1 MTLTHTQI
9 HAECD
14 NPLDASSG
22 SYTTRVLLGRRDD
35 EILEVYARTLV
46 KQRGQKC
53 GLCLLRA
60 PQHRPPSH
68 GLQRRHSHCTLT
80 IQVELMRKRG
90 LVQPLL
96 LTINI
101 QSHSSQM
108 FKAIMQEVDQK
119 LLAHVTGA
127 ISSLTQPST
136 LNSGPGL
143 PSGMAS

>member
-1 MTLTHTQI
+1 
-9 HAECD
+9 
-14 NPLDASSG
+14 
-22 SYTTRVLLGRRDD
+22 
-35 EILEVYARTLV
+35 
-46 KQRGQKC
+46 
-53 GLCLLRA
+53 
-60 PQHRPPSH
+60 
-68 GLQRRHSHCTLT
+68 
-80 IQVELMRKRG
+80 MRKRG

-136 LNSGPGL
+136 LNSGPVL